1 MMPLWSAAARR
12 RSRDGVALQ
21 VKEYGCLERQRSK
34 KQSIGTDK
42 SGGVLTHAKSGVL
55 PPHSKNETVRP

>member
-1 MMPLWSAAARR
+1 
-12 RSRDGVALQ
+12 VALQ

-42 SGGVLTHAKSGVL
+42 SGGVLTHAKSGVV
-55 PPHSKNETVRP
+55 PPHSKNKTVRP